1 MTLNMR
7 APLRSLTVA
16 AALIGLVACAGQQL
30 SADGMKLIQN
40 GQTEQG
46 LAMLARASEL
56 EPTNSQLRVDYL
68 KYQLMAVREWLRRGD
83 EARAAG
89 QPAVAREMYLATLRI
104 DPSNYRARRGLEALE
119 ADERHRALVVEANKL
134 MNSGDLAGAR
144 AKLRQVLLE
153 NPQQPEAQRLLA
165 QVNERI
171 ERAEETARLKSA
183 ATSVL
188 KKPVTLQFRDA
199 NVRMVFE
206 ALSRTTGLNVIF
218 DRDVRA
224 DLKTTIF
231 VTNASVGDTVDLI
244 LLQNQLEKKVLNA
257 NTMLIYPAT
266 AAKQKEF
273 QDLKVRTFQI
283 SNGDAKHLQSVLK
296 TVLKIKDIALDERT
310 NTLVIRDTADA
321 VAVAEKVVAA
331 HDFPDAEVMLEVEVL
346 EVARDRLLN
355 LGIKWPDNVTIA
367 TPPAANTIGAMADL
381 TTRDLLI
388 TPLSVGFNFK
398 LEDTDANLLASPRI
412 RTRNKEKARIM
423 IGDKVPVITNTTTP
437 LATGASVVTGSV
449 QYLDVGIKLE
459 VEPQIY
465 AEGDVGIKLFLDV
478 SNIVKEI
485 PGPQGSLAYQIGTR
499 SAQTN
504 LRLRDGETAIIGG
517 LISELDRKTAAK
529 VPGLGQLP
537 VLGRL
542 FSNNNSNTLKS
553 EIILSITPRLVRSVA
568 TADASLR
575 DIYSGTESSMRQTPL
590 RLDPVGAASGAPA
603 VVSGAVPGGP
613 STAPVTPSRLPPRTA
628 PSTTRPADAAPAA
641 QPAPASGATADTTPA
656 ATPGGEQAQPASGA
670 PSPPRAPDAAIEP
683 APSNVPA
690 PITSAPLPSAP
701 TASSAATSAPATS
714 TSTTSAPNPPVGSGG
729 TPDVTINGPNRVR
742 VGEEFEVM
750 IDATIPAPLQSL
762 PLVIRFDPKVLTLIE
777 ARPADLARNSGI
789 DGMAQKLEPTTGRL
803 DVDLQA
809 AGKPLSGQ
817 GKLLNLRF
825 AAKTARA
832 QTTVAVGQA
841 NPQSNVDGPATPKA
855 TSLRLRVGP

>member
-1 MTLNMR
+1 MSLNMLSLFR
-7 APLRSLTVA
+7 GLTVTC
-16 AALIGLVACAGQQL
+16 ALIVLAGCASQKMSQ
-30 SADGMKLIQN
+30 DGIKLIQD

-46 LAMLARASEL
+46 LALLARASEM

-68 KYQLMAVREWLRRGD
+68 KYQLLAVRELLRRGD
-83 EARAAG
+83 EARSAG
-89 QPAVAREMYLATLRI
+89 QPAVAREMYQATLRI

-119 ADERHRALVVEANKL
+119 VDDRHRALVIEANKL
-134 MNSGDLAGAR
+134 MNSGDLVGAR
-144 AKLRQVLLE
+144 VKLRQVLLE
-153 NPQQPEAQRLLA
+153 NPSQPDAQRLLA
-165 QVNERI
+165 QVNERM
-171 ERAEETARLKSA
+171 ERAEEMVRQKA
-183 ATSVL
+183 AAASVL

-231 VTNASVGDTVDLI
+231 VRDASVGDTVDLI
-244 LLQNQLEKKVLNA
+244 LLQNQLDKKVLNA

-283 SNGDAKHLQSVLK
+283 SNGDAKHLQTVLK

-321 VAVAEKVVAA
+321 VAVAEKIVAA
-331 HDFPDAEVMLEVEVL
+331 HDLPDAEVMLEVEVL

-355 LGIKWPDNVTIA
+355 LGIKWPDNFTVS
-367 TPPAANTIGAMADL
+367 TPLSANTIGALQDL
-381 TTRDLLI
+381 TYKDLLI

-437 LATGASVVTGSV
+437 LATGASVVTGTV

-465 AEGDVGIKLFLDV
+465 AEGDVGIKLNLDV

-504 LRLRDGETAIIGG
+504 LRLRDGETQILGG
-517 LISELDRKTAAK
+517 LISELDRKTASK
-529 VPGLGQLP
+529 VPGIGQMP

-542 FSNNNSNTLKS
+542 FSNNNSNVIKT
-553 EIILSITPRLVRSVA
+553 EIILSITPRIVRSVA

-575 DIYSGTESSMRQTPL
+575 DIYSGTESSMRQLPL
-590 RLDPVGAASGAPA
+590 RLDPVGAAGGVRQAPAAIERSQKPALGTAAPSGATPSADSSKAADAPEGSEPAGAPA
-603 VVSGAVPGGP
+603 GDAGQPAGEPTPPPIPDASNQPNSSNALAPPSAVP
-613 STAPVTPSRLPPRTA
+613 
-628 PSTTRPADAAPAA
+628 AA
-641 QPAPASGATADTTPA
+641 S
-656 ATPGGEQAQPASGA
+656 A
-670 PSPPRAPDAAIEP
+670 PSPEAAG
-683 APSNVPA
+683 AAVVS
-690 PITSAPLPSAP
+690 IT
-701 TASSAATSAPATS
+701 
-714 TSTTSAPNPPVGSGG
+714 
-729 TPDVTINGPNRVR
+729 GPETVR
-742 VGEEFEVM
+742 VGEVFDVT
-750 IDATIPAPLQSL
+750 IDASIPAPLKTL
-762 PLVIRFDPKVLTLIE
+762 PLAIHFDPKVLRFLD
-777 ARPADLARNSGI
+777 ARPDELARKSGI
-789 DGMAQKLEPTTGRL
+789 DGDFHKVEPNAGRL
-803 DVDLQA
+803 DAELQA
-809 AGKPLSGQ
+809 VTDPLSGR
-817 GKLLNLRF
+817 GRLINLRF
-825 AAKTARA
+825 LAKVART
-832 QTTVAVGQA
+832 QTTIALGHPSLTGAVGA
-841 NPQSNVDGPATPKA
+841 PIAPLS

>member
-1 MTLNMR
+1 
-7 APLRSLTVA
+7 
-16 AALIGLVACAGQQL
+16 
-30 SADGMKLIQN
+30 
-40 GQTEQG
+40 
-46 LAMLARASEL
+46 
-56 EPTNSQLRVDYL
+56 
-68 KYQLMAVREWLRRGD
+68 
-83 EARAAG
+83 
-89 QPAVAREMYLATLRI
+89 MYLATLRI
-104 DPSNYRARRGLEALE
+104 DPSNYRARRGLEALDT
-119 ADERHRALVVEANKL
+119 DERHRALVVEANKL
-134 MNSGDLAGAR
+134 MNGGDLAGAR

-153 NPQQPEAQRLLA
+153 NPSQPEAQRLLA
-165 QVNERI
+165 QVNERM
-171 ERAEETARLKSA
+171 ERVEEARQKA
-183 ATSVL
+183 ASVL

-231 VTNASVGDTVDLI
+231 VSNASVGDTVDLI

-283 SNGDAKHLQSVLK
+283 SNGDAKHLQTVLK

-355 LGIKWPDNVTIA
+355 LGIKWPDNVTIS
-367 TPPAANTIGAMADL
+367 TPPSANTIGAMADL

-388 TPLSVGFNFK
+388 TPLTVGFNFK

-504 LRLRDGETAIIGG
+504 LRLRDGETQILGG
-517 LISELDRKTAAK
+517 LISELDRKTASK

-542 FSNNNSNTLKS
+542 FSNNNSNNIKT
-553 EIILSITPRLVRSVA
+553 EIILSITPRIVRSVA

-575 DIYSGTESSMRQTPL
+575 DIYSGTESSMRQAPL
-590 RLDPVGAASGAPA
+590 RLDPVGAAGGAPA
-603 VVSGAVPGGP
+603 VVSGAVPGG
-613 STAPVTPSRLPPRTA
+613 SRPEA
-628 PSTTRPADAAPAA
+628 PSIERTPRPAPGTGGPPTAAPTHWRAVR
-641 QPAPASGATADTTPA
+641 
-656 ATPGGEQAQPASGA
+656 
-670 PSPPRAPDAAIEP
+670 PRAQRPQLLP
-683 APSNVPA
+683 AKQ
-690 PITSAPLPSAP
+690 LRR
-701 TASSAATSAPATS
+701 
-714 TSTTSAPNPPVGSGG
+714 
-729 TPDVTINGPNRVR
+729 RV
-742 VGEEFEVM
+742 
-750 IDATIPAPLQSL
+750 S
-762 PLVIRFDPKVLTLIE
+762 
-777 ARPADLARNSGI
+777 
-789 DGMAQKLEPTTGRL
+789 
-803 DVDLQA
+803 
-809 AGKPLSGQ
+809 
-817 GKLLNLRF
+817 
-825 AAKTARA
+825 
-832 QTTVAVGQA
+832 
-841 NPQSNVDGPATPKA
+841 
-855 TSLRLRVGP
+855 RLRVTRAEYGDRTDFIVGTAHGHIALERIGHKHDGSDCVDADRGRIGVVARRIGFDDLGAESRRPQAQVRQN

>member
-296 TVLKIKDIALDERT
+296 TVLKIKDIALD
-310 NTLVIRDTADA
+310 
-321 VAVAEKVVAA
+321 
-331 HDFPDAEVMLEVEVL
+331 
-346 EVARDRLLN
+346 
-355 LGIKWPDNVTIA
+355 
-367 TPPAANTIGAMADL
+367 
-381 TTRDLLI
+381 
-388 TPLSVGFNFK
+388 
-398 LEDTDANLLASPRI
+398 
-412 RTRNKEKARIM
+412 
-423 IGDKVPVITNTTTP
+423 
-437 LATGASVVTGSV
+437 
-449 QYLDVGIKLE
+449 
-459 VEPQIY
+459 
-465 AEGDVGIKLFLDV
+465 
-478 SNIVKEI
+478 
-485 PGPQGSLAYQIGTR
+485 
-499 SAQTN
+499 
-504 LRLRDGETAIIGG
+504 
-517 LISELDRKTAAK
+517 
-529 VPGLGQLP
+529 
-537 VLGRL
+537 
-542 FSNNNSNTLKS
+542 
-553 EIILSITPRLVRSVA
+553 
-568 TADASLR
+568 
-575 DIYSGTESSMRQTPL
+575 
-590 RLDPVGAASGAPA
+590 
-603 VVSGAVPGGP
+603 
-613 STAPVTPSRLPPRTA
+613 
-628 PSTTRPADAAPAA
+628 
-641 QPAPASGATADTTPA
+641 
-656 ATPGGEQAQPASGA
+656 
-670 PSPPRAPDAAIEP
+670 
-683 APSNVPA
+683 
-690 PITSAPLPSAP
+690 
-701 TASSAATSAPATS
+701 
-714 TSTTSAPNPPVGSGG
+714 
-729 TPDVTINGPNRVR
+729 
-742 VGEEFEVM
+742 
-750 IDATIPAPLQSL
+750 
-762 PLVIRFDPKVLTLIE
+762 
-777 ARPADLARNSGI
+777 
-789 DGMAQKLEPTTGRL
+789 
-803 DVDLQA
+803 
-809 AGKPLSGQ
+809 
-817 GKLLNLRF
+817 
-825 AAKTARA
+825 
-832 QTTVAVGQA
+832 
-841 NPQSNVDGPATPKA
+841 
-855 TSLRLRVGP
+855 

>member
-1 MTLNMR
+1 MTSKMR
-7 APLRSLTVA
+7 DICRNLALA
-16 AALIGLVACAGQQL
+16 ATLLGLAGCASQQM
-30 SADGMKLIQN
+30 SADGIKLIQE
-40 GQTEQG
+40 GKTEQG
-46 LAMLARASEL
+46 LALLARASEL

-68 KYQLMAVREWLRRGD
+68 KYQLLAVRELLRRGD
-83 EARAAG
+83 DARSAG
-89 QPAVAREMYLATLRI
+89 QVAVAREMYLATLRI
-104 DPSNYRARRGLEALE
+104 DPSNYRARRGLEGLA
-119 ADERHRALVVEANKL
+119 ADERLRGLVAEANKL
-134 MNSGDLAGAR
+134 MASGDLAGAR

-153 NPQQPEAQRLLA
+153 NPSQQDAQRLLA
-165 QVNERI
+165 QVNDKI
-171 ERAEETARLKSA
+171 ERADEAARLKA
-183 ATSVL
+183 ASVL
-188 KKPVTLQFRDA
+188 RKPVTLQFRDA

-218 DRDVRA
+218 DKDVRA

-244 LLQNQLEKKVLNA
+244 LLQNQLDKKVLNA

-283 SNGDAKHLQSVLK
+283 SNGDAKHLQTVLK

-310 NTLVIRDTADA
+310 NTLVIRDTSDA

-346 EVARDRLLN
+346 EVARDRLQN
-355 LGIKWPDNVTIA
+355 LGIKWPDNVTVA

-398 LEDTDANLLASPRI
+398 LDDTNANLLASPRI

-504 LRLRDGETAIIGG
+504 LRLRDGETQILGG
-517 LISELDRKTAAK
+517 LISELDRSTASK
-529 VPGLGQLP
+529 VPGISQLP

-542 FSNNNSNTLKS
+542 FTNTNSSLLKS
-553 EIILSITPRLVRSVA
+553 EIILSITPRIVRSVA

-575 DIYSGTESSMRQTPL
+575 DIYSGTESSMKQAPL
-590 RLDPVGAASGAPA
+590 RLDPVGAAGAAPA
-603 VVSGAVPGGP
+603 VFSGAAPGGP
-613 STAPVTPSRLPPRTA
+613 SPA
-628 PSTTRPADAAPAA
+628 PSGTGRYVRPAPGTAATP
-641 QPAPASGATADTTPA
+641 GATAPAEPTTAGDAPAGETPA
-656 ATPGGEQAQPASGA
+656 ATPGGEARPPAAGEPA
-670 PSPPRAPDAAIEP
+670 VPPPPDAP
-683 APSNVPA
+683 TPGVSTVPA
-690 PITSAPLPSAP
+690 PTTSGTTTP
-701 TASSAATSAPATS
+701 TPAASVPVTTTAAAAALTE
-714 TSTTSAPNPPVGSGG
+714 SAPNQALTNPGMASVVLKGPPS
-729 TPDVTINGPNRVR
+729 VR
-742 VGEEFEVM
+742 FGEEFEVT
-750 IDATIPAPLQSL
+750 IDGTIAGPLPTLSL
-762 PLVIRFDPKVLTLIE
+762 AIRFDPKVLALIG
-777 ARPADLARNSGI
+777 AAPAELARKSGI
-789 DGMAQKLEPTTGRL
+789 EGAAPRGDPSSGRVE
-803 DVDLQA
+803 VDLQA
-809 AGKPLSGQ
+809 AGAPLSGQ
-817 GKLLNLRF
+817 GALLNLRF
-825 AAKTARA
+825 AAKTARG
-832 QTTVAVGQA
+832 QTTIAAGQA
-841 NPQSNVDGPATPKA
+841 NPPANVGARTAPKS
-855 TSLRLRVGP
+855 TTLRLRVEP

>member
-1 MTLNMR
+1 MTLRNR
-7 APLRSLTVA
+7 ALRCSLLMA
-16 AALIGLVACAGQQL
+16 GALLALVGCAGQQL
-30 SADGMKLIQN
+30 SADGMKLIQD
-40 GQTEQG
+40 GQTEKG
-46 LAMLARASEL
+46 LALLARASEM

-134 MNSGDLAGAR
+134 MNSGDLVGAR

-153 NPQQPEAQRLLA
+153 NPSQPDAQRLLA
-165 QVNERI
+165 QVNDRL
-171 ERAEETARLKSA
+171 ERAEEARLKA
-183 ATSVL
+183 ASVL

-231 VTNASVGDTVDLI
+231 VSDASVGDTVDLI

-283 SNGDAKHLQSVLK
+283 SNGDAKHLQTVLK

-355 LGIKWPDNVTIA
+355 LGIKWPDNVTVS
-367 TPPAANTIGAMADL
+367 TPPTASTIGALQDL
-381 TTRDLLI
+381 SYKDLLI

-437 LATGASVVTGSV
+437 LSTGAAVVTGSV

-504 LRLRDGETAIIGG
+504 LRLRDGETADSRRPDQRTGPQ
-517 LISELDRKTAAK
+517 DRLEGSRSGPAAGAWTA
-529 VPGLGQLP
+529 VLEQQFEQREDRDHP
-537 VLGRL
+537 VDHTAHRPQCRDRRCQPAGYLLRHGIVDAT
-542 FSNNNSNTLKS
+542 NA
-553 EIILSITPRLVRSVA
+553 VA
-568 TADASLR
+568 TRPRRRGRRRADR
-575 DIYSGTESSMRQTPL
+575 CQR
-590 RLDPVGAASGAPA
+590 RASGRVAP
-603 VVSGAVPGGP
+603 GVPDRR
-613 STAPVTPSRLPPRTA
+613 SR
-628 PSTTRPADAAPAA
+628 RPAGDRRHRAVWRRAR
-641 QPAPASGATADTTPA
+641 
-656 ATPGGEQAQPASGA
+656 GGR
-670 PSPPRAPDAAIEP
+670 RARW
-683 APSNVPA
+683 
-690 PITSAPLPSAP
+690 
-701 TASSAATSAPATS
+701 PATD
-714 TSTTSAPNPPVGSGG
+714 AG
-729 TPDVTINGPNRVR
+729 TRQR
-742 VGEEFEVM
+742 
-750 IDATIPAPLQSL
+750 S
-762 PLVIRFDPKVLTLIE
+762 R
-777 ARPADLARNSGI
+777 R
-789 DGMAQKLEPTTGRL
+789 
-803 DVDLQA
+803 
-809 AGKPLSGQ
+809 AG
-817 GKLLNLRF
+817 LR
-825 AAKTARA
+825 
-832 QTTVAVGQA
+832 
-841 NPQSNVDGPATPKA
+841 
-855 TSLRLRVGP
+855 

>member
-1 MTLNMR
+1 MNTRMQALSS
-7 APLRSLTVA
+7 SLLVA
-16 AALIGLVACAGQQL
+16 SALLGLVSCAGQQL

-40 GQTEQG
+40 GQTEKG

-89 QPAVAREMYLATLRI
+89 QPALAREMYMATLRI
-104 DPSNYRARRGLEALE
+104 DPSNYRARRGLEGLE
-119 ADERHRALVVEANKL
+119 ADERHRAIVVEAGKL
-134 MNSGDLAGAR
+134 MNTGDLAGAR

-153 NPQQPEAQRLLA
+153 NPQQPEAQRLLT
-165 QVNERI
+165 QVSERM
-171 ERAEETARLKSA
+171 ERAEEAVRIKSA
-183 ATSVL
+183 AASVM

-231 VTNASVGDTVDLI
+231 VSNASVGDTVDLI

-257 NTMLIYPAT
+257 NTLLIYPAT

-283 SNGDAKHLQSVLK
+283 SNGDAKHLQTVLK

-321 VAVAEKVVAA
+321 VAIAEKVVAA

-355 LGIKWPDNVTIA
+355 LGIKWPDNVTIS
-367 TPPAANTIGAMADL
+367 TPPSANTIGAIADL

-388 TPLSVGFNFK
+388 TPLTVGFNFK

-517 LISELDRKTAAK
+517 LISELDRKTASK

-542 FSNNNSNTLKS
+542 FTNNNSNTVKT

-575 DIYSGTESSMRQTPL
+575 DIYSGTESSMRQAPL
-590 RLDPVGAASGAPA
+590 RLDPVGTASGAPN
-603 VVSGAVPGGP
+603 VISGAAVPDGPRPAPSASNRSFRPAPGATGP
-613 STAPVTPSRLPPRTA
+613 SVVAPAPDSSPSSDTPRR
-628 PSTTRPADAAPAA
+628 AAPAA
-641 QPAPASGATADTTPA
+641 TQDGEAVPPASG
-656 ATPGGEQAQPASGA
+656 
-670 PSPPRAPDAAIEP
+670 SP
-683 APSNVPA
+683 
-690 PITSAPLPSAP
+690 
-701 TASSAATSAPATS
+701 TSAPAAGSTNEPPPPTVPAPSSSATMPSPSSASASAAS
-714 TSTTSAPNPPVGSGG
+714 TSNTPVASRGSATVS
-729 TPDVTINGPNRVR
+729 INGPPGVR
-742 VGEEFEVM
+742 VGEDFDVM
-750 IDATIPAPLQSL
+750 IDVSVPEPLKSL
-762 PLVIRFDPKVLTLIE
+762 SLVIRFDPKVLTFIE
-777 ARPADLARNSGI
+777 ARPDALALNSGI
-789 DGMAQKLEPTTGRL
+789 EGVTPKLDPTAGRL
-803 DVDLQA
+803 EFDLQA
-809 AGKPLSGQ
+809 GTNLLSGQ

-832 QTTVAVGQA
+832 QTTIALGQVNLPSDA
-841 NPQSNVDGPATPKA
+841 GARTTPQNT
-855 TSLRLRVGP
+855 TLRLRVGS

>member
-1 MTLNMR
+1 M
-7 APLRSLTVA
+7 
-16 AALIGLVACAGQQL
+16 
-30 SADGMKLIQN
+30 
-40 GQTEQG
+40 
-46 LAMLARASEL
+46 
-56 EPTNSQLRVDYL
+56 
-68 KYQLMAVREWLRRGD
+68 
-83 EARAAG
+83 
-89 QPAVAREMYLATLRI
+89 
-104 DPSNYRARRGLEALE
+104 
-119 ADERHRALVVEANKL
+119 
-134 MNSGDLAGAR
+134 
-144 AKLRQVLLE
+144 
-153 NPQQPEAQRLLA
+153 
-165 QVNERI
+165 
-171 ERAEETARLKSA
+171 
-183 ATSVL
+183 L

-231 VTNASVGDTVDLI
+231 VSNASVGDTVDLI

-283 SNGDAKHLQSVLK
+283 SNGDAKHLQTVLK

-355 LGIKWPDNVTIA
+355 LGIKWPDNVTIS
-367 TPPAANTIGAMADL
+367 TPPSANTIGAMADL

-388 TPLSVGFNFK
+388 TPLTVGFNFK

-504 LRLRDGETAIIGG
+504 LRLRDGETQILGG
-517 LISELDRKTAAK
+517 LISELDRKTASK

-542 FSNNNSNTLKS
+542 FSNNNSNNVKT
-553 EIILSITPRLVRSVA
+553 EIILSITPRIVRSVA

-575 DIYSGTESSMRQTPL
+575 DIYSGTESSMRQAPL
-590 RLDPVGAASGAPA
+590 RLDPVGAAGAAPA
-603 VVSGAVPGGP
+603 VVSGAVPGGSRPEAP
-613 STAPVTPSRLPPRTA
+613 SIERTPRPAPGTGGPPTAGPNTGGGAPAGTAPTA
-628 PSTTRPADAAPAA
+628 PAGEAAPAPGEPTPSS
-641 QPAPASGATADTTPA
+641 PAPNTAVEPTSSSAPPPSSTPSSASAINAVTPTVA
-656 ATPGGEQAQPASGA
+656 AAAASPPGA
-670 PSPPRAPDAAIEP
+670 PVPP
-683 APSNVPA
+683 
-690 PITSAPLPSAP
+690 TL
-701 TASSAATSAPATS
+701 
-714 TSTTSAPNPPVGSGG
+714 APNPTTAGPGPAALS
-729 TPDVTINGPNRVR
+729 INGPPSVR
-742 VGEEFEVM
+742 VGEEFDVT
-750 IDATIPAPLQSL
+750 IDASISAPLKGL
-762 PLVIRFDPKVLTLIE
+762 PLLLRFDPKVLAFVDARPDELARKSGIE
-777 ARPADLARNSGI
+777 AATH
-789 DGMAQKLEPTTGRL
+789 KLEPSTGRL
-803 DVDLQA
+803 GVDLQA
-809 AGKPLSGQ
+809 VGPALSGE
-817 GKLLNLRF
+817 GKLLRLRF
-825 AAKTARA
+825 AAKTVRPQTAITLGLANLPGNAAVRSPA
-832 QTTVAVGQA
+832 Q
-841 NPQSNVDGPATPKA
+841 S
-855 TSLRLRVGP
+855 TSMRLRVEP